1 MQGVYN
7 TFIEKFGFQKMTIPA
22 IDLDPQRTKLQL
34 LVMQTEQFVK
44 DPVNVVVKEKHFVV
58 KNFYSTLVKEA
69 RANFASAK
77 SQAERWVQAV
87 VLPIEVQIKDHKQQL
102 QSRLDNLAKINEK
115 TTSINEQMAVL
126 KAAEADLKRQREMIE
141 ALITRVS
148 QYDPNA
154 GAEMAAAAAPKA
166 ARPAPK
172 AMPADPMQTTKLST
186 FEAEKTIAPAA
197 PLMDDSAF
205 ASLVKKPEPAKPAP
219 ASAPAFDPMK
229 TQKMDADPQS
239 TQRLPAGHDT
249 TQKLSREPEITQRL
263 GESTP
268 QPAPPPPIGEKTI
281 KTARLDPNYR
291 PEATQRMEASPNTTQ
306 KLDPNTQ
313 PLSNA
318 ESTQRLD
325 DSIWKLQEAKR
336 ILQKINPK

>member
-1 MQGVYN
+1 
-7 TFIEKFGFQKMTIPA
+7 
-22 IDLDPQRTKLQL
+22 
-34 LVMQTEQFVK
+34 
-44 DPVNVVVKEKHFVV
+44 VKEKHFVV
-58 KNFYSTLVKEA
+58 KSFYNTLVKEA

-115 TTSINEQMAVL
+115 TSSINEQMAVL

-154 GAEMAAAAAPKA
+154 GAEMAAAAAPKP

-172 AMPADPMQTTKLST
+172 AMPADVMQTTKLAT

-205 ASLVKKPEPAKPAP
+205 ASLVKKPEPAKPA
-219 ASAPAFDPMK
+219 APAFDPMK

-268 QPAPPPPIGEKTI
+268 QPAPPQPIGEKTI
-281 KTARLDPNYR
+281 KTTRLDPSYR
-291 PEATQRMEASPNTTQ
+291 PDVTQPMDPSPNTTQ